1 MKRSLGYFLLGFLF
15 VLLQTSILPVLL
27 PFDPRPDLILVLV
40 VYLGLSE
47 DQLHGGILAYLIGSC
62 LDAMAGS
69 HPGLHA
75 VSLLVLFYSVR
86 FAAVHFNTESSRLVL
101 FMVGSGTFLYA
112 GLLVLFAS
120 FADAGAIWQPIFR
133 VLLPQALLN
142 VLAAWLLIRLAPHL
156 LRRLAPQSD
165 LPTLRRMDRNYGA

>member
-1 MKRSLGYFLLGFLF
+1 MKRTLGYCLLGFLF
-15 VLLQTSILPVLL
+15 VLLQTSIWPAVL
-27 PFDPRPDLILVLV
+27 PFATRPDLILVLV

-47 DQLHGGILAYLIGSC
+47 GPLQGGMLAFLLGSC

-69 HPGLHA
+69 HHGLHT
-75 VSLLVLFYSVR
+75 VTLLVLFYSVR
-86 FAAVHFNTESSRLVL
+86 FTAVHFNTESSRLVL

-120 FADAGAIWQPIFR
+120 FADAGVIWQQLIR
-133 VLLPQALLN
+133 VILPQALLN
-142 VLAAWLLIRLAPHL
+142 ILAAWLLIKLAPHL

-165 LPTLRRMDRNYGA
+165 LPTLRKMDRHYGS